1 MLRALIVILAL
12 VVVIPSVSN
21 GEWGAAGLAVVI
33 AVVLLAMGA
42 SERKDTKAWMNC
54 RDYWADGGPER
65 RRK

>member
-12 VVVIPSVSN
+12 VVVIPAASN
-21 GEWGAAGLAVVI
+21 GEWGAAGIAVVI

-42 SERKDTKAWMNC
+42 SERRDAKAWMNY
-54 RDYWADGGPER
+54 RNYWAEGGPER

>member
-1 MLRALIVILAL
+1 MIRALIVILAI

-42 SERKDTKAWMNC
+42 SERKDARAWLNW